1 MSRTQHIASSGVVLA
16 VGLWVLWVSFTQQPA
31 SAFLF
36 PRLISVVFVALA
48 AWTFGKALLGW
59 SKVGEGVSLE
69 LASKLA
75 PGLILAC
82 VYIFWAA
89 KTLGF
94 YAATTIAVFLLIT
107 WYDGRAMSD
116 LKAWARRI
124 LITAIIMAVLYGL
137 FAKVLSVYTPRGM
150 FL

>member
-1 MSRTQHIASSGVVLA
+1 MTRTQHVASSGVVLA
-16 VGLWVLWVSFTQQPA
+16 VGLWVLWISFTQQPA

-36 PRLISVVFVALA
+36 PRLISVAFVGLA

-59 SKVGEGVSLE
+59 SKVGDGVSAE
-69 LASKLA
+69 LAKRLA

-94 YAATTIAVFLLIT
+94 YAATTVAVFLLIT
-107 WYDGRAMSD
+107 WYDGRAMTD
-116 LKAWARRI
+116 LKAWIRRVV
-124 LITAIIMAVLYGL
+124 ITAIIMAVLYGL
-137 FAKVLSVYTPRGM
+137 FAKVLAVYTPRGM
-150 FL
+150 LM